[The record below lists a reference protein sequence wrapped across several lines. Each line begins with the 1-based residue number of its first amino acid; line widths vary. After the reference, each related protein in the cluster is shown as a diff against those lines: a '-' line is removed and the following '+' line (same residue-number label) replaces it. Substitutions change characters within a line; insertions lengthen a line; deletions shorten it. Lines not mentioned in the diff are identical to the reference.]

1 MYHLSYMLDYS
12 PWPVKRLSVTN
23 LLLDQQN
30 PRLPQSGG
38 ALGQRQIIDELVTH
52 DFVYELAKDIATQ
65 GYFPTEILLGIRDGD
80 QLIIIE
86 GNRRLA
92 ALKLLINPELA
103 PQPHLE
109 KFRRLS
115 EKTTTAVISKVQV
128 SIAPSREAAT
138 PILLSRHTAQQ
149 IQSWKRPMQARFYR
163 QLLERGLTP
172 DDLVQSYGV
181 TVGQIQD
188 WIRADAVYR
197 LACSLDF
204 TDAVKAKV
212 QNNREFPL
220 STLERLVESQPV
232 RDFLMLKYDPKEV
245 LVSTARPEA
254 FLKAFRQVVADVA
267 TGKVDSRV
275 ANNAD
280 NIREYVAGLADI
292 KPAAKSR
299 GKFSIRDHLSQTEQP
314 SPVFSAKPRRKAVNA
329 SPSAIP
335 RGLKCF
341 CPDARVDAIFD
352 ELRRLRLDK
361 NPNASGVLVRL
372 LLEFSVSH
380 YLDSTGHIKPLLQ
393 HFRKTGNK
401 GPDWYPTL
409 RQLMDHLL
417 TLDIGLQPL
426 ELRALRKFTQTRAQ
440 NNTLDA
446 LDGFVHN
453 RRIEPTEP
461 EIRAIVR
468 LIEPL
473 LHVTL
478 GRTPTGTP

>member
-1 MYHLSYMLDYS
+1 MLDYVS
-12 PWPVKRLSVTN
+12 WPTKKLAVTS

-52 DFVYELAKDIATQ
+52 DSVYELAKDIATQ
-65 GYFPTEILLGIRDGD
+65 GFFPTEILLGVRDGD
-80 QLIIIE
+80 QTVVIE

-103 PQPHLE
+103 PEAHLE

-115 EKTTTAVISKVQV
+115 EKTTPAVLAKVQV
-128 SIAPSREAAT
+128 SLAPSRQAAT

-172 DDLVQSYGV
+172 EDLMQTYGV
-181 TVGQIQD
+181 TGGQIQD

-197 LACSLDF
+197 LSCSLDF
-204 TDAVKAKV
+204 PDEVKAKV

-220 STLERLVESQPV
+220 STLERLVESQPI
-232 RDFLMLKYDPKEV
+232 RDFLMLKADPKEV
-245 LVSTARPEA
+245 LISAAKPQA
-254 FLKAFRQVVADVA
+254 FLKAFRRIVADVA

-275 ANNAD
+275 ANNAEG
-280 NIREYVAGLADI
+280 IAEYLKTLGDV
-292 KPAAKSR
+292 KPTAKSGSR
-299 GKFSIRDHLSQTEQP
+299 FSIRDHLSQTDSP
-314 SPVFSAKPRRKAVNA
+314 SPSVSTAVGPPRKPKS
-329 SPSAIP
+329 SPSPIP
-335 RGLKCF
+335 RSLKCF
-341 CPDARVDAIFD
+341 CPDSRIDDIYT
-352 ELRRLRLDK
+352 ELRRLRVDR
-361 NPNASGVLVRL
+361 NPNACAVLLRL
-372 LLEFSVSH
+372 LLEFSVS
-380 YLDSTGHIKPLLQ
+380 YYMDATGEITVLLDQ
-393 HFRKTGNK
+393 FRKRDNRGA
-401 GPDWYPTL
+401 DWYPSL
-409 RQLMDHLL
+409 RQLLEHVLQTDV
-417 TLDIGLQPL
+417 GLQPL
-426 ELRALRKFTQTRAQ
+426 ELKALRKFVQTKGQ

-453 RRIEPTEP
+453 RRVEPSEV

-473 LHVTL
+473 LQITL
-478 GRTPTGTP
+478 GRIATGA

>member
-1 MYHLSYMLDYS
+1 MPDYAL
-12 PWPVKRLSVTN
+12 WPMKRYAVTS

-52 DFVYELAKDIATQ
+52 DSVYELGRDISTQ
-65 GYFPTEILLGIRDGD
+65 GFFPTEVLLGIHDGD
-80 QLIIIE
+80 QVVVIE

-103 PQPHLE
+103 PQEYLE
-109 KFRRLS
+109 RFRRLA
-115 EKTTTAVISKVQV
+115 EKITATVIAKVQV

-149 IQSWKRPMQARFYR
+149 VQSWKRPMQARFYR

-181 TVGQIQD
+181 TLGQIQD

-204 TDAVKAKV
+204 PDDVKAKV

-220 STLERLVESQPV
+220 STLERLVESQGI
-232 RDFLMLKYDPKEV
+232 REFLMLKADPKEV
-245 LVSTARPEA
+245 LISTARPEA
-254 FLKAFRQVVADVA
+254 FLRAFRGIVADVA

-275 ANNAD
+275 ANNAE
-280 NIREYVAGLADI
+280 NITKYIRTIEDVRPAGR
-292 KPAAKSR
+292 SR
-299 GKFSIRDHLSQTEQP
+299 SKFSIRNHLQQTDQP
-314 SPVFSAKPRRKAVNA
+314 TPVVTVKGTARRRTAQ
-329 SPSAIP
+329 SRSAIP
-335 RGLKCF
+335 KGLKCF
-341 CPDARVDAIFD
+341 CADSRVEDIYG
-352 ELRRLRLDK
+352 ELRRLHLDK
-361 NPNASGVLVRL
+361 NPNASSVLLRL
-372 LLEFSVSH
+372 LLEFSVSY
-380 YLDSTGHIKPLLQ
+380 YLDSTGQIEILLER
-393 HFRKTGNK
+393 FRKRDNK
-401 GPDWYPTL
+401 SPDWYPSL

-417 TLDIGLQPL
+417 TIDIGLQPL
-426 ELRALRKFTQTRAQ
+426 ERKALQKFVQTRNE

-453 RRIEPTEP
+453 RMVVPTES
-461 EIRAIVR
+461 EIRVIVR
-468 LIEPL
+468 LIEPVL
-473 LHVTL
+473 QVTL
-478 GRTPTGTP
+478 GRVEGGEI

>member
-1 MYHLSYMLDYS
+1 MLDYAS
-12 PWPVKRLSVTN
+12 WQTKKLSVTS

-52 DFVYELAKDIATQ
+52 DSVYELAKDICAQ
-65 GYFPTEILLGIRDGD
+65 GFFPTEVLLGVRDGD
-80 QLIIIE
+80 QIIVIE

-92 ALKLLINPELA
+92 ALKLLINSELA
-103 PQPHLE
+103 PQSYLE

-115 EKTTTAVISKVQV
+115 EKVTATVVAKVNV

-163 QLLERGLTP
+163 QLLDRGLTP

-204 TDAVKAKV
+204 AEDVKSRV

-220 STLERLVESQPV
+220 STLERLVASQPV
-232 RDFLMLKYDPKEV
+232 REFLMLKPDPKEV
-245 LVSTARPEA
+245 LVSTAKPDA
-254 FLKAFRQVVADVA
+254 FLKAFRRIVQDVA
-267 TGKVDSRV
+267 TSKIDSRQ
-275 ANNAD
+275 ANDAAD
-280 NIREYVAGLADI
+280 IQKYLADLNDI
-292 KPAAKSR
+292 KPAKTG
-299 GKFSIRDHLSQTEQP
+299 GKFSVRDHLSQTEKP
-314 SPVFSAKPRRKAVNA
+314 STTITAKARAHRLAAV
-329 SPSAIP
+329 SPSALP

-341 CPDARVDAIFD
+341 CSDSRINDVFD
-352 ELRRLRLDK
+352 ELKKLHLYRS
-361 NPNASGVLVRL
+361 PNASAILLRV
-372 LLEFSVSH
+372 LLEFSLSN
-380 YLDSTGHIKPLLQ
+380 YMDTRGHTKPLLDRA
-393 HFRKTGNK
+393 RKRDNK
-401 GPDWYPTL
+401 SPEWYPTL
-409 RQLMDHLL
+409 RQLMEHAL
-417 TLDIGLQPL
+417 TLDVGVQPL
-426 ELRALRKFTQTRAQ
+426 DLKALRKFTQTKGQ
-440 NNTLDA
+440 GNTLDS

-453 RRIEPTEP
+453 RKLDPTEP
-461 EIRAIVR
+461 EVRAIVK

-473 LHVTL
+473 LQVTL
-478 GRTPTGTP
+478 GRDPVTTP

>member
-1 MYHLSYMLDYS
+1 MLDYAS
-12 PWPVKRLSVTN
+12 WPSKKLSVTT

-38 ALGQRQIIDELVTH
+38 ALAQRQILDELVTH
-52 DFVYELAKDIATQ
+52 DAVLDLGKDIAGQ
-65 GYFPTEILLGIRDGD
+65 GFFPTETLLGVRDGD
-80 QLIIIE
+80 QVVIIE

-103 PQPHLE
+103 PQTFLE

-115 EKTTTAVISKVQV
+115 EKVTPTVVAKVQV

-172 DDLVQSYGV
+172 EDLVQSYGV

-204 TDAVKAKV
+204 PEAVKEKV

-220 STLERLVESQPV
+220 SNLERLVESQQV
-232 RDFLMLKYDPKEV
+232 REFLMLRPDAKEV
-245 LVSTARPEA
+245 LISSAKPAA
-254 FLKAFRQVVADVA
+254 FLKAFRRIVADVA
-267 TGKVDSRV
+267 TGKIDSRQTND
-275 ANNAD
+275 AHDIEKYLRGIAD
-280 NIREYVAGLADI
+280 VRPSGKAG
-292 KPAAKSR
+292 
-299 GKFSIRDHLSQTEQP
+299 GKFSIRDHLSQTDKP
-314 SPVFSAKPRRKAVNA
+314 TPVLNTKVSVRRKAPS

-335 RGLKCF
+335 AGLRCF
-341 CPDARVDAIFD
+341 SSDSRVSDIFY
-352 ELRRLRLDK
+352 ELRKLHLDR
-361 NPNASGVLVRL
+361 NPNASAVLLRL
-372 LLEFSVSH
+372 LLEFSVSD
-380 YLDSTGHIKPLLQ
+380 YLDRSGKIAPLLELY
-393 HFRKTGNK
+393 RKRDGK
-401 GPDWYPTL
+401 GPDWYPSL
-409 RQLMDHLL
+409 RQLMEHLL

-426 ELRALRKFTQTRAQ
+426 EIKALRKFVQTKGQ

-446 LDGFVHN
+446 LDAFVHN
-453 RRIEPTEP
+453 RKVDPTEA
-461 EIRAIVR
+461 EVRAIVR
-468 LIEPL
+468 LIEPV

-478 GRTPTGTP
+478 GRPAPATS

>member
-1 MYHLSYMLDYS
+1 MLDYAL
-12 PWPVKRLSVTN
+12 WPSKKLSVTS

-30 PRLPQSGG
+30 PRLPQSG

-52 DFVYELAKDIATQ
+52 DSVYELAKDITAQ
-65 GYFPTEILLGIRDGD
+65 GFFPTETLLGVRDGD
-80 QLIIIE
+80 QVVIIE

-103 PQPHLE
+103 PQAHLE
-109 KFRRLS
+109 KFRRLG
-115 EKTTTAVISKVQV
+115 EKVPTAVLAKVQV
-128 SIAPSREAAT
+128 SMAPSREAAT

-204 TDAVKAKV
+204 PDDVKVRV

-232 RDFLMLKYDPKEV
+232 RDFLMLKPDVREV
-245 LVSTARPEA
+245 LISAAKPTA
-254 FLKAFRQVVADVA
+254 FLKAFRRIVSDVA
-267 TGKVDSRV
+267 TGKVDSRL
-275 ANNAD
+275 ANDAD
-280 NIREYVAGLADI
+280 DIATYVNTLADI
-292 KPAAKSR
+292 KPPAKSS
-299 GKFSIRDHLSQTEQP
+299 GKFSIRDHLSQTD
-314 SPVFSAKPRRKAVNA
+314 KPTPIVNTRVTARRRIAT

-335 RGLKCF
+335 KGLKCF
-341 CPDARVDAIFD
+341 CSDPRVNDIFY
-352 ELRRLRLDK
+352 ELRKLHLDK
-361 NPNASGVLVRL
+361 NPNASAVLLRI
-372 LLEFSVSH
+372 LLEFGVSF
-380 YLDSTGHIKPLLQ
+380 YLDTSGHIKPLLD
-393 HFRKTGNK
+393 HFRKKDNK
-401 GPDWYPTL
+401 GPDWYPSL
-409 RQLMDHLL
+409 RQLMEHLL

-426 ELRALRKFTQTRAQ
+426 EIKALKKFVQTKGQ

-453 RRIEPTEP
+453 RKVEPTEV
-461 EIRAIVR
+461 EIRAIVK
-468 LIEPL
+468 LIEPVL
-473 LHVTL
+473 QVAL
-478 GRTPTGTP
+478 GRPETGAS

>member
-1 MYHLSYMLDYS
+1 
-12 PWPVKRLSVTN
+12 
-23 LLLDQQN
+23 
-30 PRLPQSGG
+30 LPQSGG
-38 ALGQRQIIDELVTH
+38 ALSQRQIIDELVTH
-52 DFVYELAKDIATQ
+52 DAVYELAKDITTH
-65 GYFPTEILLGIRDGD
+65 GFFPTEILLAVEDGD
-80 QLIIIE
+80 QIVVIE

-103 PQPHLE
+103 PQTHLE

-115 EKTTTAVISKVQV
+115 EKITATVLSKVQV
-128 SIAPSREAAT
+128 SIAPSRDAAT

-163 QLLERGLTP
+163 QLLEGGLTP

-204 TDAVKAKV
+204 PEDVKANV
-212 QNNREFPL
+212 HNNREFPL

-232 RDFLMLKYDPKEV
+232 RDFLMLKPDPKEA
-245 LVSTARPEA
+245 LVSTATPEDL
-254 FLKAFRQVVADVA
+254 LKAFRHLVADVA

-280 NIREYVAGLADI
+280 NITSYVKTLHGI
-292 KPAAKSR
+292 KPTARSR
-299 GKFSIRDHLSQTEQP
+299 GKFSVRDHLSQTEQP
-314 SPVFSAKPRRKAVNA
+314 SPLVSTQVRLRKATTK
-329 SPSAIP
+329 SPSVIP

-341 CPDARVDAIFD
+341 CADSRVDEICD

-361 NPNASGVLVRL
+361 QPHASAVLLRL
-372 LLEFSVSH
+372 LLEFSVSC
-380 YLDSTGHIKPLLQ
+380 YLDTTGRITPLLE
-393 HFRKTGNK
+393 HYRKKDKK
-401 GPDWYPTL
+401 GPDWYPSL
-409 RQLMDHLL
+409 RQLMDHMLKEG
-417 TLDIGLQPL
+417 IGLQPL
-426 ELRALRKFTQTRAQ
+426 ELKALNKFVQTKGQ

-453 RRIEPTEP
+453 RKVEPTEV
-461 EIRAIVR
+461 EVRAIMK
-468 LIEPL
+468 LIDPVL
-473 LHVTL
+473 RVTL
-478 GRTPTGTP
+478 GRVETGKP

>member
-1 MYHLSYMLDYS
+1 MLDYIS
-12 PWPVKRLSVTN
+12 WRTKRVSVAS
-23 LLLDQQN
+23 LLDAQN

-52 DFVYELAKDIATQ
+52 DSVYELAKDITTQ
-65 GYFPTEILLGIRDGD
+65 GFFPTEVLLGVRDGN
-80 QLIIIE
+80 QIIIIE

-103 PQPHLE
+103 PQGHLE

-115 EKTTTAVISKVQV
+115 EKITPTVIAKVQI
-128 SIAPSREAAT
+128 SIAPSRDAAT

-204 TDAVKAKV
+204 PDDVKAKV

-220 STLERLVESQPV
+220 STLERLVESQSV
-232 RDFLMLKYDPKEV
+232 RDFLMLRPDPKEV
-245 LVSTARPEA
+245 LVSSAKPEA
-254 FLKAFRQVVADVA
+254 FLKAFRRIVADVA
-267 TGKVDSRV
+267 SGQVDSRV
-275 ANNAD
+275 ANNAE
-280 NIREYVAGLADI
+280 NIDQYVSSLASI
-292 KPAAKSR
+292 KPAARSGR
-299 GKFSIRDHLSQTEQP
+299 KFSIRDHLSQTEKP
-314 SPVFSAKPRRKAVNA
+314 APVVSTKSVPRRRPAA
-329 SPSAIP
+329 SFSAIP
-335 RGLKCF
+335 RTLRCF
-341 CPDARVDAIFD
+341 CSDPRVDDIFN

-361 NPNASGVLVRL
+361 NPNASAVLVRL
-372 LLEFSVSH
+372 LLEFSVSF
-380 YLDSTGHIKPLLQ
+380 YLDSTGQIKPLLDR
-393 HFRKTGNK
+393 FRTKDKK
-401 GPDWYPTL
+401 GPDWYPSL

-417 TLDIGLQPL
+417 NINIGLQPL
-426 ELRALRKFTQTRAQ
+426 DLKALRKFVQTRAE

-446 LDGFVHN
+446 LDGFIHN
-453 RRIEPTEP
+453 RKIEPRET
-461 EIRAIVR
+461 EIRSIVK
-468 LIEPL
+468 LIEPVL
-473 LHVTL
+473 QVVL
-478 GRTPTGTP
+478 GRSSTANK